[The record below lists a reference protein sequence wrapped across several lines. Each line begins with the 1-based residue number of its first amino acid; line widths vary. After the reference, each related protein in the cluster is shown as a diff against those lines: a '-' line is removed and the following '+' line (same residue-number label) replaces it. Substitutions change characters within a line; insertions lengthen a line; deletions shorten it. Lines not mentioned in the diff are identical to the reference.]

1 MPFIR
6 PGGALLRGAAVA
18 GTTALITRNSMRNR
32 YADQEQ
38 QDQMAQM
45 QQQLAQQ
52 QAYQQ
57 QQQYAAQQEQVRQQQ
72 EAAYQAGMAAAQAGG
87 TPAAGATTPAA
98 GGGAD
103 VMAQLQQLAQLRSQ
117 GLLTD
122 DEFAAAK
129 AKLLG

>member
-18 GTTALITRNSMRNR
+18 GTTALITRHSMRNR

-38 QDQMAQM
+38 QDQLAQM

-57 QQQYAAQQEQVRQQQ
+57 QQQYATQQDQLRQQQ
-72 EAAYQAGMAAAQAGG
+72 EAAYQAGLAAAQSGG
-87 TPAAGATTPAA
+87 TPTAGATTPAA
-98 GGGAD
+98 GGAD